1 MSKTFTDHV
10 REDRRLV
17 LLRLLSEQPGYRAN
31 SSNLHAGLYSLGIAA
46 TRDDVTTDLHW
57 LKEQALVR
65 LETLPEVPDLAIV
78 DITSRGSD
86 VVKGVAVVPG
96 VRRPG
101 PR

>member
-1 MSKTFTDHV
+1 MKSFAERH

-31 SSNLHAGLYSLGIAA
+31 SSNLHAGLYALGIAGS
-46 TRDDVTTDLHW
+46 RDDVATDLAW
-57 LKEQALVR
+57 LRDQDLLR
-65 LETLPEVPDLAIV
+65 LEQLPEVDGLTIAS
-78 DITSRGSD
+78 ITPRGRD
-86 VVKGVAVVPG
+86 VARGEAQVPG